1 MSLIGIADAQERV
14 RAAGLEFVP
23 IGLADY
29 PAGCTKQLFNRLGE
43 LSGAA
48 AFRTTIAY
56 FQQATAMLLREAP
69 PALRAH
75 GVEALLVDQTS
86 FGGATAARL
95 RAAIDQV

>member
-43 LSGAA
+43 LSGAP

-56 FQQATAMLLREAP
+56 F
-69 PALRAH
+69 
-75 GVEALLVDQTS
+75 
-86 FGGATAARL
+86 
-95 RAAIDQV
+95 

>member
-1 MSLIGIADAQERV
+1 
-14 RAAGLEFVP
+14 
-23 IGLADY
+23 
-29 PAGCTKQLFNRLGE
+29 
-43 LSGAA
+43 
-48 AFRTTIAY
+48 
-56 FQQATAMLLREAP
+56 MLLREAP